1 MNCGHE
7 GRFPANVDKTTV
19 RYHHLLIRSQPGL
32 EIIINAMPE
41 IAIVLNHSN
50 QIAYANKAFLDLAF
64 ENPAGSKQ
72 TAAYFDTDSD
82 PLWDHLLGI
91 RIGKALKCVRSDG
104 PDAECGQTPF
114 CRHCGIYQALSGR
127 TDPEETDPLICHMLR
142 TPASGPRAPVMLF
155 RTTVTPFS
163 IRGWDFQLLLLTDIH
178 NEVNNRALGHTL
190 FHHMRDFIDGI
201 QAATGA
207 LGNGEESGH
216 QQIERRYRLLSQQAA
231 QASDEITSQQ
241 NLVKA
246 ERGELNVHCVSTDA
260 QDILNNSIASFR
272 NLYPDCDVRS
282 PAEAAP
288 GKTPL
293 DTDPQLLVW
302 VLTHMI
308 LSAAN
313 LDDVGDP
320 LVAGLRRKNNGV
332 QFYVRTRSLLP
343 PEKKNQLFQR
353 TFTPKDTPINL
364 NTYSIKL
371 IGEEYLGGT
380 LSCTSSPDKG
390 TVFEIY
396 LPAGSGSAPRQR

>member
-7 GRFPANVDKTTV
+7 GRFPADVDKTTV

-32 EIIINAMPE
+32 EIIINAMPD

-64 ENPAGSKQ
+64 EESAGSKQ
-72 TAAYFDTDSD
+72 TAAYFGTDAD

-91 RIGKALKCVRSDG
+91 RIGKALKCVRTVG
-104 PDAECGQTPF
+104 PNAECGLTPF

-127 TDPEETDPLICHMLR
+127 TDPEEPDPLICHMLR
-142 TPASGPRAPVMLF
+142 TPASGPHTPVMLF

-163 IRGWDFQLLLLTDIH
+163 IRGWNFQLVLLSDIH
-178 NEVNNRALGHTL
+178 NEVNSRILGHTL

-201 QAATGA
+201 QAVTDSIE
-207 LGNGEESGH
+207 NVGEHGH
-216 QQIERRYRLLSQQAA
+216 KQIERRYRLLSQQAA
-231 QASDEITSQQ
+231 QASDEIASQQ
-241 NLVKA
+241 NLIKA
-246 ERGELNVHCVSTDA
+246 ERGELTVHCVPTNA

-272 NLYPDCDVRS
+272 NLYPDCEVLG
-282 PAEAAP
+282 PAEADS
-288 GKTPL
+288 GEIPL

-320 LVAGLRRKNNGV
+320 LAAGLRRHKNGV
-332 QFYVRTRSLLP
+332 QFYVHTRTPLP

-353 TFTPKDTPINL
+353 TFTSKDTLINL

-371 IGEEYLGGT
+371 IGEEYLGGMLT
-380 LSCTSSPDKG
+380 CTSSPAEG
-390 TVFEIY
+390 TVFAIH
-396 LPAGSGSAPRQR
+396 LPAGSGASRP